1 MILALHRRQGIYKN
15 QSLPLPDHRPSAPPL
30 NAPPKCLEDGPFS
43 RRRCISPFSTF
54 SLSTTSR
61 LSPSSIGLAG
71 SWLCLPC
78 SRCVPRSESQTLSA
92 YQLSSSQSVKLD
104 GYEAVE
110 SFLSR
115 FSSRCRIYIRSLY
128 VSMRPDQLM
137 QQCDCALSQ
146 TDLLVA
152 LLSTCTTI
160 RSLTLYVFG
169 STQKHLIPPFAR
181 LIHLTSLFIGNIAPE
196 QLMPL

>member
-1 MILALHRRQGIYKN
+1 
-15 QSLPLPDHRPSAPPL
+15 
-30 NAPPKCLEDGPFS
+30 
-43 RRRCISPFSTF
+43 
-54 SLSTTSR
+54 
-61 LSPSSIGLAG
+61 
-71 SWLCLPC
+71 
-78 SRCVPRSESQTLSA
+78 
-92 YQLSSSQSVKLD
+92 
-104 GYEAVE
+104 
-110 SFLSR
+110 
-115 FSSRCRIYIRSLY
+115 
-128 VSMRPDQLM
+128 MRPDQLM